1 MTAVSET
8 TARAGIDPI
17 SFEVIRHKLTAITEE
32 QAITLKAMSGSP
44 IVTSACDFNSGIYGA
59 GGEIV
64 TMGWQVL
71 FHSGGMASVIRH
83 VIADCEDN
91 PGIDPGDMFILND
104 PYRGGLHQQD
114 VSLVAP
120 IHFQGR
126 RVAWTGT
133 CAHQLD
139 IGGMVFGSWAS
150 GATDIQQESMLLP
163 GIKLVESGRLR
174 GDLWRM
180 VMGMTR
186 LPGLVGLDLKAM
198 IAANNVAVRRFGELI
213 DRYGLETVLGVM
225 DTEIGASERQF
236 RAILASLP
244 DGIFRAADFLE
255 HDGHE
260 NRLYK
265 IAMTLEKRG
274 DQLLVD
280 MDGSSKQA
288 PGFINCTYS
297 GLKGAFLAGMMPIL
311 APGIRWNEGILNAIS
326 INAPEGTVVNA
337 SWPAPTSCATTS
349 AMFCV
354 LGATQAA
361 VSRLVSWRP
370 ETRGEAS
377 GVHTGPS
384 LFPFMAARGRDGRP
398 WGNMLIDGI
407 AGGGGAYA
415 HQDGLDTG
423 VDFCIPRPAIPN
435 VESLEAESPY
445 LYLYRSLLRDS
456 GGPGRSRGGVGMTL
470 ALTPQNTPG
479 MHFQVLGTGTGVP
492 NSVGLFGGT
501 EGASST
507 VRCVERGGENMSPV
521 GRVTKHETLGAAD
534 GTVSDLP
541 PKIQIDIG
549 PHDIAAFSYVG
560 GGGYGDPLERDP
572 LLVLGDVGNEL
583 VSAEVAERCYGV
595 VLRGDGVD
603 AAATQAR
610 RDQIRRDRLGRQAP
624 KREARPS
631 AEGASGWALELDA
644 DGRLRCRCGED
655 LGPANENWKT
665 AALTRT
671 VDPAAHGPMV
681 IVRDEL
687 EIREHICPACAT
699 LLESELVLKD
709 EPSLQTIEFRTD
721 PEV

>member
-1 MTAVSET
+1 MTAVDESAVRTE
-8 TARAGIDPI
+8 IDPI
-17 SFEVIRHKLTAITEE
+17 TFEVIRHKLAAITEE

-44 IVTSACDFNSGIYGA
+44 IVTSATDFNSGIYGA

-71 FHSGGMASVIRH
+71 FHSGGMASVIRN
-83 VIADCEDN
+83 VIADCEEN
-91 PGIDPGDMFILND
+91 PGIGPGDMFILND

-114 VSLVAP
+114 VSIVAP
-120 IHFQGR
+120 IHYEGE

-139 IGGMVFGSWAS
+139 IGGMVFGSWAN
-150 GATDIQQESMLLP
+150 GASEIQQESMLLP
-163 GIKLVESGRLR
+163 GIKLVEGGRLR

-180 VMGMTR
+180 LMGMTR
-186 LPGLVGLDLKAM
+186 LPGLVGLDFKAM
-198 IAANNVAVRRFGELI
+198 IAANNVAVRRLTELI

-225 DTEIGASERQF
+225 EAEIAASERQF

-244 DGIFRAADFLE
+244 DGVFRAADFLE

-265 IAMTLEKRG
+265 IAMAIEKRG
-274 DQLLVD
+274 DELHVD
-280 MDGSSKQA
+280 MAGSSPQA

-311 APGIRWNEGILNAIS
+311 APGIRWNEGILNAVTIS
-326 INAPEGTVVNA
+326 APEGTIVNA
-337 SWPAPTSCATTS
+337 SWPAPTSCATTA
-349 AMFCV
+349 AMFCAM
-354 LGATQAA
+354 GATQAA
-361 VSRLVSWRP
+361 VSRLVACRP
-370 ETRGEAS
+370 ETRGEAA

-384 LFPFMAARGRDGRP
+384 FFPFMGAAGRDGHP
-398 WGNMLIDGI
+398 WGGLIIDGI

-423 VDFCIPRPAIPN
+423 VDFCIPRPGIPN

-456 GGPGRSRGGVGMTL
+456 GGPGRSRGGVGMAL
-470 ALTPQNTPG
+470 ALTPHDTPG
-479 MHFQVLGTGTGVP
+479 MHFNVIGTGTGVP

-507 VRCVERGGENMSPV
+507 GRAVDRSAEAGSPA
-521 GRVTKHETLGAAD
+521 GRVVAHEALDAA
-534 GTVSDLP
+534 GGIVTGLP
-541 PKIQIDIG
+541 PKIHIDVG

-560 GGGYGDPLERDP
+560 GGGYGDPIERDP
-572 LLVLGDVGNEL
+572 GRVLADVVNEL
-583 VSAEVAERCYGV
+583 VSTELAERAYGV
-595 VLRGDGVD
+595 VIRAGEVD
-603 AAATQAR
+603 EAATQAR
-610 RDQIRRDRLGRQAP
+610 RARIRRDRLGGAAP
-624 KREARPS
+624 TREAPPP

-644 DGRLRCRCGED
+644 GGRLACRCGQD
-655 LGPANENWKT
+655 FGPASESWKS
-665 AALTRT
+665 AALTRA
-671 VDPAAHGPMV
+671 VDPAGHGPIV
-681 IVRDEL
+681 IVREEL
-687 EIREHICPACAT
+687 ELREHVCPACGT

-709 EPSLQTIEFRTD
+709 EPSLHTIEFR
-721 PEV
+721 